1 MSKLVYLTLSHF
13 NQDTRKFL
21 LNRSGYSEQLDYEL
35 LSHNPLYELYWNS
48 SSGLF
53 EREPSA
59 VTEVSGNDYFCV
71 SIPLSNLRESVK
83 DYLYERFL
91 KSKYLNFDHYFLTN
105 HKSLDSVFV
114 YVPLKSR
121 LCDKDNFETFK
132 VSPKKEC
139 VKKECVLQTSK
150 PLAEYCF
157 YLNTETNNSYI
168 LYTKKKETRT
178 TWNLFDD
185 YTCYYNK
192 KYGGFVVSLK
202 HYERLL
208 LLGATCVVIEEKTQ
222 KPKQVYTEKDVI
234 STPKFQEKT
243 TKALD
248 GYVFT
253 LNDET
258 NNSYVLY
265 STTKKET
272 RASWNLF
279 DDYTCYYNKKYF
291 GFIVSLKHYDRLV
304 SMGAQELI

>member
-1 MSKLVYLTLSHF
+1 MSKLIYLTLSHF

-21 LNRSGYSEQLDYEL
+21 LNRSGYTEQLDYEL
-35 LSHNPLYELYWNS
+35 LSHNPLYELYWNN

-71 SIPLSNLRESVK
+71 SVPLSNLRESVK

-91 KSKYLNFDHYFLTN
+91 RSKYLNFDHYFLTN
-105 HKSLDSVFV
+105 HRSLDSVFV

-139 VKKECVLQTSK
+139 VKHTDKSLDG
-150 PLAEYCF
+150 YFF
-157 YLNTETNNSYI
+157 YLNDETNNSYV
-168 LYTKKKETRT
+168 LYSNKKETRT
-178 TWNLFDD
+178 SWNLFDD

-192 KYGGFVVSLK
+192 KFGGFLVSLK

-208 LLGATCVVIEEKTQ
+208 SLGAQ
-222 KPKQVYTEKDVI
+222 YKPKEEYTTKNI
-234 STPKFQEKT
+234 STLKNQVKT
-243 TKALD
+243 TKELD

-265 STTKKET
+265 STNKKET
-272 RASWNLF
+272 RTSWNLF

-291 GFIVSLKHYDRLV
+291 GFIVSLRHHDRLV
-304 SMGAQELI
+304 SMGAIELI